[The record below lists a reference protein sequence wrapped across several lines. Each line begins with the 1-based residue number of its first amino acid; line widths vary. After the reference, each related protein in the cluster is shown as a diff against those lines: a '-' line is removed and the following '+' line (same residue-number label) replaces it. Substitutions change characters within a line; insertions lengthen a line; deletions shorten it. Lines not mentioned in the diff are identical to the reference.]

1 MASSE
6 SDNTDS
12 TADPYWRARQ
22 QLALAARQL
31 NESLISAD
39 IPPEQALELS
49 NELSRLAASL
59 SDLPQ
64 VSGLMDM
71 VGRRPQDG
79 IDTIMGEFVA
89 IAGRSH
95 PCSPDL
101 TWHAEPHQIRDI
113 VTFSQAFEGP
123 PGHVHG
129 GWVAGILDHLMGM
142 THVHMGQPG
151 MTSGLTVRYL
161 KPTPLR
167 QIIAISAV
175 AEELDERRTQVNAE
189 MRCGETITATAT
201 AIFVRVDR
209 ARFGIESP

>member
-1 MASSE
+1 MTSSE
-6 SDNTDS
+6 PDNTDS
-12 TADPYWRARQ
+12 TADPYWPARQ

-49 NELSRLAASL
+49 DELSRLAASL

-89 IAGRSH
+89 MAGRSH

-101 TWHAEPHQIRDI
+101 TWHAEPHQIRGT

>member
-1 MASSE
+1 
-6 SDNTDS
+6 
-12 TADPYWRARQ
+12 
-22 QLALAARQL
+22 
-31 NESLISAD
+31 
-39 IPPEQALELS
+39 
-49 NELSRLAASL
+49 
-59 SDLPQ
+59 
-64 VSGLMDM
+64 MDM

-101 TWHAEPHQIRDI
+101 TWHAEPHQIRGI

>member
-1 MASSE
+1 
-6 SDNTDS
+6 
-12 TADPYWRARQ
+12 
-22 QLALAARQL
+22 
-31 NESLISAD
+31 
-39 IPPEQALELS
+39 
-49 NELSRLAASL
+49 
-59 SDLPQ
+59 
-64 VSGLMDM
+64 MDM

-89 IAGRSH
+89 MAGRSH

-101 TWHAEPHQIRDI
+101 TWHAEAHQIRGT

>member
-71 VGRRPQDG
+71 LGRRPQDG

-101 TWHAEPHQIRDI
+101 TWHAEPHQIRGI

>member
-1 MASSE
+1 MTPPE
-6 SDNTDS
+6 PHHTDS
-12 TADPYWRARQ
+12 IDDPYWRARH

-31 NESLISAD
+31 NEKLISTD
-39 IPPEQALELS
+39 IPPEQALALS
-49 NELSRLAASL
+49 DELSRLTASL
-59 SDLPQ
+59 NDFPQ
-64 VSGLMDM
+64 VRGLLDM
-71 VGRRPQDG
+71 SRQRPQDG

-89 IAGRSH
+89 MAGRSH

-101 TWHAEPHQIRDI
+101 TWHTEAHQMRGT

-167 QIIAISAV
+167 QAIAISAI
-175 AEELDERRTQVNAE
+175 AEELDHRRTEVKAE
-189 MRCGETITATAT
+189 MRCGDHVTAIAS
-201 AIFVRVDR
+201 AIFVQVDR
-209 ARFGIESP
+209 AKFGIEPA

>member
-1 MASSE
+1 MTSSE
-6 SDNTDS
+6 PDNTDS
-12 TADPYWRARQ
+12 TGDPYWRARR

-49 NELSRLAASL
+49 DELSRLAASL

-89 IAGRSH
+89 MAGRSH

-101 TWHAEPHQIRDI
+101 TWHAEAHQIRGT

-201 AIFVRVDR
+201 AIFIRVDR
-209 ARFGIESP
+209 ARFGIEAP

>member
-1 MASSE
+1 MTPPE
-6 SDNTDS
+6 PGNTDS
-12 TADPYWRARQ
+12 MPDPYWRARQ

-31 NESLISAD
+31 NESLISKD
-39 IPPEQALELS
+39 IPPERALELS
-49 NELSRLAASL
+49 AELSRLAASL
-59 SDLPQ
+59 NGLPQ
-64 VSGLMDM
+64 VGGLMDM

-79 IDTIMGEFVA
+79 IDQIMGELVA
-89 IAGRSH
+89 IAGSSH

-101 TWHAEPHQIRDI
+101 AWHAEPHQIRGT

-175 AEELDERRTQVNAE
+175 AEELDERRTEVKAE
-189 MRCGETITATAT
+189 MRCGETITATAS
-201 AIFVRVDR
+201 ALFVRVDR